1 MAGADVSASGGQS
14 PPRAESQAVLTIDLA
29 ALVANWRKLAAIA
42 APAECAAVVK
52 ADAYGTG
59 LEEAVRALAKAGCR
73 TFFIAH
79 ASEARRA
86 RIALG
91 DAQARIYALN
101 GLLQDETVAQA
112 LLACDARPVIGS
124 PEEWRA
130 WSAHAPGRPCAL
142 HIDTGMNR
150 LGASP
155 DEARAIAADAG
166 AGAIDLVMSH
176 FVSSEELTNPLNARQ
191 IAAFD
196 AVRPLFANARASLA
210 NSSGIF
216 LPARPHCDLV
226 RPGFA
231 LYGGNPTPGSPNPML
246 PVVTLDAQILR
257 VRPVPAGATAGYN
270 ATWTAQRD
278 SVLAVIGVGYADGI
292 LRSASGANGQVG
304 GEAIIGGV
312 RCPFVGRVSMDL
324 IVIDATN
331 APRDAV
337 KPGAIARLLGPEI
350 TVDDLAARAGTIGYE
365 VLTSLGRRYHR
376 VYAGG

>member
-1 MAGADVSASGGQS
+1 MSPNGSARWPGR
-14 PPRAESQAVLTIDLA
+14 PESQAVLTIDLT
-29 ALVANWRKLAAIA
+29 ALVANWRMLAARA

-59 LEEAVRALAKAGCR
+59 LEEAVRALSQAGCR
-73 TFFIAH
+73 TFFVAH

-86 RIALG
+86 RAVLG
-91 DAQARIYALN
+91 AGDARIYALN
-101 GLLQDETVAQA
+101 GLLQDAAVTQA
-112 LLACDARPVIGS
+112 LLACDARPIIGS
-124 PEEWRA
+124 PEEWSA
-130 WSAHAPGRPCAL
+130 WTAHAPGRPCAL

-150 LGASP
+150 LGASA
-155 DEARAIAADAG
+155 DEARAIAAHADARL
-166 AGAIDLVMSH
+166 IDLVMSH
-176 FVSSEELTNPLNARQ
+176 FVASEEPANPINARQ

-196 AVRPLFANARASLA
+196 ALRPLLAHARASLA

-216 LPARPHCDLV
+216 LPARPHYDLV

-231 LYGGNPTPGSPNPML
+231 LYGGNPTPGAPNPMQ
-246 PVVTLDAQILR
+246 PVVTLEAPILR

-278 SVLAVIGVGYADGI
+278 SVLAVIGAGYADGI
-292 LRSASGANGQVG
+292 LRSASGAHGHRG

-324 IVIDATN
+324 IVIDATQ
-331 APRDAV
+331 APAHAV
-337 KPGAIARLLGPEI
+337 KPGAIARVLGPEI
-350 TVDDLAARAGTIGYE
+350 TVDDLAERAGTIGYE